1 MASTSTLAIESQQ
14 TDAPASHLRRAYEAQ
29 RMLFQAQPE
38 ALQRFLEKQSLSLSQ
53 ALVHGSVQIR
63 FSLPEQVWCEGEN
76 AGDLKLIPINQR
88 LHRVGGLRVF
98 LKRSA
103 LSAALNTRLATLE
116 ASRDRGVASGASL
129 VRFTTATMLIRE
141 ILRAAR
147 ELASPNVAE
156 ARRIYMPQWVAFD
169 EQGKL
174 LVNTIGEAR
183 AHIAA
188 LQAYLGILRTATSLA
203 PYIVADAEYQQIRYG
218 MMGQLA
224 NQGRALA
231 RYETDEIIRAI
242 QRRVQN
248 HSLNRGLSLSLPY
261 FDDQDMEL
269 KDLDFEIIPS
279 GRVLFV
285 PAFLVLAVSTEEIRV
300 AHNEWM
306 SASTRQHLLVE
317 LKSLKRAFDARE

>member
-1 MASTSTLAIESQQ
+1 MASTSTLAIDSQQ

-29 RMLFQAQPE
+29 RMLFQAQPQ
-38 ALQRFLEKQSLSLSQ
+38 AVQTFLEKQSLSLSQ

-63 FSLPEQVWCEGEN
+63 FSLPEQVWCEGGN
-76 AGDLKLIPINQR
+76 AGDLKRIPINQR
-88 LHRVGGLRVF
+88 EHRVGGLRVF
-98 LKRSA
+98 LKRSTLPAA
-103 LSAALNTRLATLE
+103 LSERLETLE
-116 ASRDRGVASGASL
+116 ASQDRGVATAARL
-129 VRFTTATMLIRE
+129 IRYTTATMLIRE
-141 ILRAAR
+141 ILPAPS

-188 LQAYLGILRTATSLA
+188 MQAYLGILRTATSLA

-218 MMGQLA
+218 MMGQLV

-269 KDLDFEIIPS
+269 KDLDFEIIPA

-285 PAFLVLAVSTEEIRV
+285 PAFLVLAVSTEEIQV